1 MSYLYQALSQ
11 RVDAWRAANY
21 LCEDFPAIREILES
35 ALEDGESGE
44 LRYLRR
50 AQLRALE
57 TCWYPRLVSGTPRI
71 PDLNGTLFPSN
82 EDRRESSHA
91 CHATARPT
99 AMHLCRR
106 GAKGCWQ
113 WPALH

>member
-44 LRYLRR
+44 LR
-50 AQLRALE
+50 
-57 TCWYPRLVSGTPRI
+57 
-71 PDLNGTLFPSN
+71 
-82 EDRRESSHA
+82 
-91 CHATARPT
+91 
-99 AMHLCRR
+99 
-106 GAKGCWQ
+106 
-113 WPALH
+113 